1 MSLNDNV
8 MTLKSVT
15 FYILNYFKLLNGI
28 HFLATKNYKKKISI
42 CATRKQTKH
51 LHHLLHFISF
61 SRYLFLIMN
70 FDLSRMLKAK
80 VHIQICH
87 ADLFLAMNSDLSCHW
102 KMHTPGTLCL
112 GNWFGHES
120 DFCIFWMIS
129 FREKQKKGKEGG
141 GNLETRMTI
150 SSGFSRHKL
159 LNILFFEWFLFYF

>member
-15 FYILNYFKLLNGI
+15 FYILNYWMGFIFWQLKTIN
-28 HFLATKNYKKKISI
+28 KKKKLSI

-51 LHHLLHFISF
+51 LHHLLHLISF

-87 ADLFLAMNSDLSCHW
+87 AIEKCTRLVLFALEIDLGMNL
-102 KMHTPGTLCL
+102 
-112 GNWFGHES
+112 
-120 DFCIFWMIS
+120 IFV
-129 FREKQKKGKEGG
+129 
-141 GNLETRMTI
+141 
-150 SSGFSRHKL
+150 
-159 LNILFFEWFLFYF
+159 FFEWFLLERSKRRGKKEGEIWKQGWQLVAV